1 MKFREVHEQ
10 TIEQGINS
18 YNNSVKNE
26 EMERLRLEALDMI
39 DDDLEPM
46 SERETKI
53 EELKELRESLLGQAE
68 QEKTNGRNI

>member
-10 TIEQGINS
+10 TIEQGING

>member
-10 TIEQGINS
+10 NIEQGING

-26 EMERLRLEALDMI
+26 EMERMRLEALDMI